1 MLASGAGLK
10 GGAPTRS
17 GTMREPSGQG
27 KVSFGIQEMPP
38 RGINIT
44 Q

>member
-17 GTMREPSGQG
+17 EPRREPSGQG
-27 KVSFGIQEMPP
+27 EVSFGIQEMPP
-38 RGINIT
+38 RVVNIT